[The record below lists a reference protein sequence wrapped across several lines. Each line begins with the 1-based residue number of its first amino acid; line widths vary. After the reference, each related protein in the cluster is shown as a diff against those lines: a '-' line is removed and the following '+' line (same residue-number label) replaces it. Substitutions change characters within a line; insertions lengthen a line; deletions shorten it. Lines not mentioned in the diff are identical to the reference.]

1 MIPWIRARWALALWS
16 IPIGIGLIGGL
27 AWALR
32 PRAEAETAPLARR
45 ELQEAIRQLD
55 LFLQTYPTAP
65 EEARGA
71 LQRARSAFEQA
82 AGHLAL
88 RRADEVRR
96 RRADFQQLQ
105 ELIAA
110 GAPAEVVLP
119 LARQLREALNPLKE
133 AEGVPRP

>member
-1 MIPWIRARWALALWS
+1 MIPWIRARWALVLWS
-16 IPIGIGLIGGL
+16 IPISIGLIGGL

-32 PRAEAETAPLARR
+32 PRAEAETVPLARR

-65 EEARGA
+65 AEARGA
-71 LQRARSAFEQA
+71 LQRARSTFEQA

-88 RRADEVRR
+88 RRAEEVRQ
-96 RRADFQQLQ
+96 RRADFQRLQ
-105 ELIAA
+105 ELAAA

-119 LARQLREALNPLKE
+119 LARQLQEALNPLKE
-133 AEGVPRP
+133 ADGDPRP